1 MSFIASLKE
10 KFQNL
15 KTEFKRS
22 YEEAR
27 RKEEERRRAAQ
38 QEKRIPHDNC
48 KESHPQP
55 QITDMNKNQFSLSS
69 VPDQSQPNNKFDN
82 PAISRKLVVDPTY
95 TPETQIPKE
104 GTIKKVPK
112 LKSVPIFN
120 ESDLNSLI
128 ENESYRKYKSK
139 YKNITAIR
147 ECCVDERVSAP
158 WNFHIIATVERNISE
173 ERRTLSIRKIDFNNY
188 RDLFLTGFC
197 FLHETER
204 TFKLDSADNEHIIY
218 NNELCEPWQF
228 FYKVKKII
236 QDAKEQSV
244 SENITSK

>member
-1 MSFIASLKE
+1 
-10 KFQNL
+10 
-15 KTEFKRS
+15 
-22 YEEAR
+22 
-27 RKEEERRRAAQ
+27 
-38 QEKRIPHDNC
+38 
-48 KESHPQP
+48 
-55 QITDMNKNQFSLSS
+55 MNKNQFSLSS

-218 NNELCEPWQF
+218 NNELYEPWQF